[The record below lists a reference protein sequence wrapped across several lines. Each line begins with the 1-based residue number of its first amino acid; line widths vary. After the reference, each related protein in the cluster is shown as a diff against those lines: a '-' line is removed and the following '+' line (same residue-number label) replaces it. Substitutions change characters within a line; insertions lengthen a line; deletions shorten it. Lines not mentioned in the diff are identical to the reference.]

1 MFGPYDF
8 QEVCSSLG
16 SIGPVFIKSQ
26 SNILNVLTDLSL
38 L

>member
-8 QEVCSSLG
+8 QEVRSSLG
-16 SIGPVFIKSQ
+16 STGPVFVKSH